1 MVSLILAFLSFSTGS
16 TAKAA
21 DVLSREAAVR
31 EALGGSPTLAKAQA
45 STEEQSWK
53 KTEIFG
59 YFLPTVQATSAR
71 YFVKQLEY
79 QDLDFGGQPA
89 HVPLL
94 IPATRA
100 TLNVNWQIF
109 DGFANFYRFAGA
121 RRLNSAAENDFDW
134 AKFQLEQETRLRFN
148 EALAAAKLQDVA
160 EQNVSTLTDHLDQVT
175 KTRRGGFA
183 TNFDVLRV
191 EVQLNEAQSELL
203 RTKDDVV
210 LARQKLA
217 QVMGIDPTAETR
229 EISGDLEIP
238 AAKGL
243 SDLKLGDGTDR
254 KDLQAV
260 ALRSEAADFQ
270 SMAASTYWVPRVAL
284 GAQYTLYNNRTDGM
298 TDWSQYRPAWNAGV
312 FVTWSLFDLGQIAK
326 SKEAGF
332 QKIQAEKT
340 LAQARLTL
348 PTDFELW
355 KRRYIYSA
363 ALYEARLSDVKK
375 GEESVRLAKA
385 SMKAGVRTNSEVLDA
400 ELDLF
405 RARAGLVNSLKNCA
419 EARLRLELSIGHKRP
434 QLAKNST

>member
-1 MVSLILAFLSFSTGS
+1 
-16 TAKAA
+16 
-21 DVLSREAAVR
+21 
-31 EALGGSPTLAKAQA
+31 
-45 STEEQSWK
+45 
-53 KTEIFG
+53 
-59 YFLPTVQATSAR
+59 
-71 YFVKQLEY
+71 
-79 QDLDFGGQPA
+79 
-89 HVPLL
+89 
-94 IPATRA
+94 
-100 TLNVNWQIF
+100 
-109 DGFANFYRFAGA
+109 
-121 RRLNSAAENDFDW
+121 
-134 AKFQLEQETRLRFN
+134 
-148 EALAAAKLQDVA
+148 
-160 EQNVSTLTDHLDQVT
+160 
-175 KTRRGGFA
+175 
-183 TNFDVLRV
+183 
-191 EVQLNEAQSELL
+191 
-203 RTKDDVV
+203 
-210 LARQKLA
+210 
-217 QVMGIDPTAETR
+217 MGIDPTAETR

-419 EARLRLELSIGHKRP
+419 EARLRLELSIGHKLP